1 MSAEMIRLSVPP
13 FGPFASGP
21 ASPAGSAGLAA
32 AADEAE
38 TNAAPVFAGSG
49 TWPASAG
56 GSAPQPVRAPRV
68 RPAWPDPA
76 TINLAGELL
85 DLSKTTIAYT
95 GTMTLPDTGGDF
107 WALLAAALG
116 EGRRG

>member
-1 MSAEMIRLSVPP
+1 MSADMIRLSAQPS
-13 FGPFASGP
+13 GPLAFRP
-21 ASPAGSAGLAA
+21 ASPAGSTGLAA
-32 AADEAE
+32 APDL
-38 TNAAPVFAGSG
+38 T
-49 TWPASAG
+49 AG
-56 GSAPQPVRAPRV
+56 GSVPQPVRAPRV

-85 DLSKTTIAYT
+85 DLSSTTIAYT
-95 GTMTLPDTGGDF
+95 GTITVPDTGADF

>member
-1 MSAEMIRLSVPP
+1 MPADMIRSSVQPS
-13 FGPFASGP
+13 GAMASV
-21 ASPAGSAGLAA
+21 SPAGSAAQAAPKSRPAAAPAVAA
-32 AADEAE
+32 AAV
-38 TNAAPVFAGSG
+38 P
-49 TWPASAG
+49 
-56 GSAPQPVRAPRV
+56 V

-85 DLSKTTIAYT
+85 ELSTTTIAHT
-95 GTMTLPDTGGDF
+95 GTLTLPDTGGDF